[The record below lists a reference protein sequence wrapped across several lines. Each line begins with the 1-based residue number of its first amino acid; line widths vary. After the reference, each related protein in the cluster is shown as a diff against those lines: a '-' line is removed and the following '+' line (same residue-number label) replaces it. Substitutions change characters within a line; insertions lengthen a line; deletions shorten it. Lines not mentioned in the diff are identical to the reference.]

1 MNKHNWY
8 RFLIS
13 GLILLVLP
21 ISAMACGSQ
30 SQVNEAESPG
40 VVTSANS
47 IPKAYADFEV
57 GSLTVTRD
65 GVSVG
70 EMATISTTVTNTGDV
85 GGIYKAVLT
94 IDGKEADQKDVS
106 VGGKGTETI
115 TFQVAKNAPGS
126 YELAIGESAAMLTVY
141 EWPHKIQY
149 DSGNVYGMLSI
160 AGGLGH
166 IVRFTPPT
174 TPFRIQKIEAY
185 LQTRVADKSDWGNR
199 YVTVRIW
206 DSDRNKQLW
215 SENIKWYA
223 FYREATTFWKEIDVP
238 NVSVD
243 GDFWVELVTQS
254 ERSDEEITA
263 WNFSTDVSP
272 VTPAIFLGYDKP
284 EPSPYITAPVAPIET
299 QSGVSDAGN
308 LIEVPVKY
316 QGIDWLIRVE
326 GDGKL

>member
-13 GLILLVLP
+13 GLILLLLP

-30 SQVNEAESPG
+30 SQGTEAESSG
-40 VVTSANS
+40 VAVPTTP

-70 EMATISTTVTNTGDV
+70 EMATVSTTVTNTGDV
-85 GGIYKAVLT
+85 EGIYRAVLT

-106 VGGKGTETI
+106 VGANGTEMI
-115 TFQVAKNAPGS
+115 TFQVVKNAPGS

-141 EWPHKIQY
+141 EWPYKIQY

-166 IVRFTPPT
+166 IVHFTPPT
-174 TPFRIQKIEAY
+174 TPFRIQKIETY
-185 LQTRVADKSDWGNR
+185 VQTRVADKSDWGNR
-199 YVTVRIW
+199 YFTVRIW
-206 DSDRNKQLW
+206 GSDGSKQLW
-215 SENIKWYA
+215 SENVKWYA
-223 FYREATTFWKEIDVP
+223 FYREAASFWKEIDIP

-243 GDFWVELVTQS
+243 GDFWVEIVTHS
-254 ERSDEEITA
+254 EQFDEEIVALT
-263 WNFSTDVSP
+263 WSP
-272 VTPAIFLGYDKP
+272 AVRPTIFLGFDR
-284 EPSPYITAPVAPIET
+284 PSPYIIVAPVET
-299 QSGVSDAGN
+299 QSGVSNAGN
-308 LIEVPVKY
+308 LVEVPVKY
-316 QGIDWLIRVE
+316 QGLNWLIRVE